1 MKILIVTHY
10 FAPHTGGIEI
20 VAYHQAK
27 ELVKQGHEVTIV
39 TSKLKREKAVEQIE
53 GNRIVRVPAWNL
65 LEEKFNVPYPIFS
78 LRLVSTMIR
87 EIKRA
92 DIIHAHGILYL
103 GSFISSFFAR
113 IYKKPFIVTEHIGFV
128 TYKSSITTA
137 IEKLALYT
145 IGLITLR
152 ASDITIV
159 LNTSV
164 QRWIKQYKNEVYYLP
179 NGVDLELFD
188 KPPEQETSNYNLL
201 FLGRL
206 EKIKGVESL
215 IQAIP
220 FIIKVF
226 PQTTL
231 TIVGD
236 GGNKTDLF
244 NLTKNLQ
251 LEKHIQFTGWVEH
264 KDLDTYY
271 EKASLVVVPSIVAD
285 AFPLVILEA
294 MSAGRPVIGTNIG
307 GIPEIIDDKVD
318 GYLVEPENPE
328 QIADKVIKLF
338 QEANLLKEL
347 GRNARKKAEKF
358 SIEKHVENLE
368 KIYEGVI
375 KKYKLQSPLIVEA
388 CLQRDN
394 DTRSCTFD
402 ERQMKS

>member
-1 MKILIVTHY
+1 MKILIVTHD
-10 FAPHTGGIEI
+10 FEPHIGGIEI
-20 VAYHQAK
+20 VASNQAK

-39 TSKLKREKAVEQIE
+39 TSKLKREKAVEQVE
-53 GNRIVRVPAWNL
+53 GMRIVRIAAWNL
-65 LEEKFNVPYPIFS
+65 LSTIF
-78 LRLVSTMIR
+78 
-87 EIKRA
+87 
-92 DIIHAHGILYL
+92 HAHGILYL

-128 TYKSSITTA
+128 TYKSSITNA

-188 KPPEQETSNYNLL
+188 KPPKQETSNYNLL